1 MPRIQNISK
10 AGRVARG
17 IGRFA
22 KNEIKE
28 VTDEQATTFVDG
40 HNFGLVEEVAAK
52 EASQTEEDITT
63 APETIEQDSPAP
75 RPRRSKSLSNA

>member
-28 VTDEQATTFVDG
+28 VTDEQAKVFVDG
-40 HNFGLVEEVAAK
+40 RNFGLVQEVAA
-52 EASQTEEDITT
+52 EETPQAGDI
-63 APETIEQDSPAP
+63 AAVPETIEQDSPAP